1 MRLTCPNCGARY
13 EVADSMIPPEGRD
26 VQCSNCTTTWLQ
38 PGRRSDAQPRDEG
51 APPTYPPP
59 SPAQDVTDWPEVVAL
74 PDTPEVENPTAA
86 PKPPD
91 PQTAPTRQ
99 EIDPAIREI
108 LREEAARE
116 ARLRQAEADLVQS
129 QSEMPLVPV
138 DAAQA
143 TSRIRPELDAAV
155 DAFDARDP
163 ALGRGV
169 AARDLFPDIEQINST
184 LRDSADRSAREADAS
199 DIDTLDTIPHRRRG
213 LRIGFFISVGAAVG
227 AAMLYANA
235 DAMAVHM
242 PALAEVIEGYV
253 LTVNGVRFWLDD
265 LVQSL
270 ANATQ

>member
-26 VQCSNCTTTWLQ
+26 VQCSNCTTTWFQL
-38 PGRRSDAQPRDEG
+38 GRRSDAQPRDED
-51 APPTYPPP
+51 APPAPPP
-59 SPAQDVTDWPEVVAL
+59 SPAQDVTDEPEVVEL

-143 TSRIRPELDAAV
+143 TSRMRPELDAAV

-184 LRDSADRSAREADAS
+184 LRDSADRSAREVDAS
-199 DIDTLDTIPHRRRG
+199 DIDTLDTIPRRRRG